1 VLCAQ
6 PALEGA
12 TVAGTSF
19 TQPPPGAH
27 LTHRGVRSDDTGAC
41 VPAEML
47 FFHGPEYQKTSY
59 ATLNELILSAP
70 DEGKPNVNTV
80 LADPNPPSKP
90 GTYKVRTHW
99 PWAAAAAALSR
110 ALSVRAATAGGAEGQ
125 LADDLQHGAE
135 GRLVRG

>member
-1 VLCAQ
+1 MVRRGSPVLFAQ
-6 PALEGA
+6 PALEGT

-70 DEGKPNVNTV
+70 DEGKPNVNSI

-90 GTYKVRTHW
+90 GTYKVRT
-99 PWAAAAAALSR
+99 
-110 ALSVRAATAGGAEGQ
+110 
-125 LADDLQHGAE
+125 
-135 GRLVRG
+135 